1 MTFPDPGRVLVTG
14 ATGTTG
20 SRPARQLAVPRLPVT
35 FGGTSVRGFGG
46 GTT

>member
-20 SRPARQLAVPRLPVT
+20 SRLARQFAVPRPPVT
-35 FGGTSVRGFGG
+35 FGGTPVRDFGG